1 MENTKK
7 LKLNYPQT
15 FLIGFGF
22 LASSLAWSIYNSQV
36 PLILSERFLMT
47 NAMIGTIMTI
57 DNFFGVIFQPLVGAW
72 SDNTRTRL
80 GRRMPWIAVGLPL
93 CAVLFALIPLQQTL
107 WTFMAVV
114 IGFNLIMSLWRS
126 PVISLMPDV
135 TARPLRSQANGIINL
150 MGGVGSILA
159 FLVGGILSD
168 VREDKFFAF
177 LFATVIMLIALLI
190 LLRFVREPDSLVY
203 KKQHNLPV
211 TDTIANR
218 WAAQSLAQRGTA
230 EPDTDEPEE
239 KQRSLTAFLGLSR
252 AHKVSLVFLLFA
264 IFTWFM
270 GFNAIETFFTL
281 FATNEYGVTGG
292 QATMMLTGFSLTFL
306 LFAFPAGLIG
316 QKIGRKRTITIGLIG
331 IVLMFLPILTH
342 PSQLL
347 VQILLLG
354 GGFFWACVNI
364 NSLPMVLEF
373 ASVKSI
379 GSFTGYYY
387 LFSFTAAI
395 VSPILYGFIQDR
407 AHTYS
412 LLFLYA
418 VICFAVALV
427 CMLFVR
433 HGDNLELARK
443 QKS

>member
-1 MENTKK
+1 
-7 LKLNYPQT
+7 
-15 FLIGFGF
+15 
-22 LASSLAWSIYNSQV
+22 
-36 PLILSERFLMT
+36 
-47 NAMIGTIMTI
+47 
-57 DNFFGVIFQPLVGAW
+57 
-72 SDNTRTRL
+72 
-80 GRRMPWIAVGLPL
+80 
-93 CAVLFALIPLQQTL
+93 
-107 WTFMAVV
+107 
-114 IGFNLIMSLWRS
+114 
-126 PVISLMPDV
+126 MPDV